1 MLGSPQQEETEMVNE
16 VTLVGRLSVDAEQ
29 RELPSGDLL
38 GICRLIVARD
48 EVKVLPSGQKGAS
61 VDVVDLA
68 AWTPRARRAM
78 GRWRAGDEVAVEG
91 ALRRRFY
98 RAGGATASRI
108 EVEVS
113 SGRLVR
119 RARTE

>member
-1 MLGSPQQEETEMVNE
+1 MVNK
-16 VTLVGRLSVDAEQ
+16 VTLVGRVAADPEE

-38 GICRLIVARD
+38 GVCRLVVARA
-48 EVKVLPSGQKGAS
+48 EVRVLPSGRRSSS

-68 AWTPRARRAM
+68 AWAPRARRSM
-78 GRWRAGDEVAVEG
+78 SGWREGDEVAVEG

-98 RAGGATASRI
+98 RSGERTASRV

-113 SGRLVR
+113 SGRRVR
-119 RARTE
+119 RARTG

>member
-1 MLGSPQQEETEMVNE
+1 MVNE
-16 VTLVGRLSVDAEQ
+16 VTLVGRLAADAEQ

-38 GICRLIVARD
+38 GVCRLIVDRE
-48 EVKVLPSGQKGAS
+48 EVKVLPTGRKSAS

-78 GRWRAGDEVAVEG
+78 GRWRAGDEVAIEG

-98 RAGGATASRI
+98 RAGGATNSRV

-113 SGRLVR
+113 SGRMVR